1 MLTGNEIIN
10 FLKEQNQ
17 AEINRL
23 LRKADRVRELSV
35 GNEIH
40 IRSLI
45 EISNCCGRDCLYC
58 GLRRSNRKL
67 KRYRMTDE
75 EIIEVVRKEAA
86 SGSKSVVLQSGED
99 AAIRADRVAGLVRK
113 IKRKA
118 DVAVTL
124 SLGEYS
130 REDYLLMKDA
140 GADRYLL
147 KHETIDPELY
157 GRLHPDMKY
166 ENRLLCLEWL
176 KETGFQTG
184 AGIMVG
190 LPGQSLESI
199 ADDILFIDKI
209 RADMAGIGP
218 FIPHPNTPLAGA
230 SQGSLELTL
239 KVIAITR
246 LAIPELLIPATTA
259 IGTIHPFGR
268 ELALQCGANVIMA
281 DVTPNGYR
289 TLYDIYPGRASP
301 NGPPDVTLFKTEKM
315 IASLGRNVS
324 TDYGHSL
331 RRKFDKTAK
340 GLLNEE

>member
-1 MLTGNEIIN
+1 MLTGSEIIN

-75 EIIEVVRKEAA
+75 EIIGVVRKEAA

-99 AAIRADRVAGLVRK
+99 AAIKADRVAGLVRK

-199 ADDILFIDKI
+199 ADDILFMDKI
-209 RADMAGIGP
+209 RADMAGIGT
-218 FIPHPNTPLAGA
+218 FIPHPNTPLGGIAAGSTA
-230 SQGSLELTL
+230 LTL
-239 KVIAITR
+239 KIIAITR

-259 IGTIHPFGR
+259 LGTLHPFGR
-268 ELALQCGANVIMA
+268 ELALQSGANVIMNN
-281 DVTPNGYR
+281 VTPGGYR
-289 TLYDIYPGRASP
+289 KLYEVYPGRI
-301 NGPPDVTLFKTEKM
+301 PPDGASDPAIFHIRKM
-315 IASLGRNVS
+315 AASLGRKVS
-324 TDYGHSL
+324 TDYGHSYRL
-331 RRKFDKTAK
+331 AK
-340 GLLNEE
+340 HI